1 MSAHDQA
8 LLLRRLNTHCQQ
20 AMEAAAGLCQT
31 RGHSEITVDHLFIKL
46 LELGDGDVGAL
57 LRRYEIDSENIW
69 NPLLD
74 TMDKLPRNVRGNP
87 SLSKSLVSLLSDAW
101 LLASD
106 EGASEI
112 RSAYLYQ
119 ALLKSPYRLMTQD
132 AWPLLSLTE
141 TQIGRLKTWLDEV
154 SIEGTNNT
162 FAQTSAEEGQD
173 GTQAESKSQPVK
185 ATGQNDALA
194 RFTVNLTEKAAQG
207 GIDPVFGRET
217 EIRQMMDILSRRRK
231 NNPILV
237 GEPGV
242 GKTALVEGLALKIAS
257 GEVPKILENTQV
269 LVLDLGLLQAGA
281 GVKGEFEQRLRNVIE
296 AVQNSEEPILLF
308 IDEAHTLIGAGNS
321 AGGADAAN
329 LLKPAL
335 ARGEL
340 RTIAATTWSEYKQYF
355 EKDAALE
362 RRFQMVKV
370 EEPDDESA
378 FTMLRG
384 LKQRYAAYHK
394 VHIQDSAVIAAV
406 QLSRKYITGRQLPD
420 KAVDLLDTAAAR
432 VRMSLDTVPHIFGL
446 MEAQASSLQRELEA
460 LDADKQ
466 LGRLNA
472 SQEENIRQVEQEIAQ
487 LNEQREEM
495 NRRYQ
500 EEKQLADEIQSLMEA
515 AKNTELTSE
524 EREAAQKSLTEKQQ
538 QLDAVVAG
546 KPLIFTSVDETVI
559 ADIIADWTGVPAGSV
574 LKDELANLLQLES
587 LLEQR
592 VVGQSEAIH
601 AIAQSLRAAKA
612 GLKTND
618 SPLGVFLLSGPSGV
632 GKTETALALADALF
646 GGEKSLITI
655 NLSEYREA
663 HTVSQL
669 KGSPPGYVGYG
680 EGGVLTEAVR
690 QKPYSVVLLDEVEK
704 AHKDILNLFY
714 QVFDKGMMRD
724 GEGREIDFK
733 NTVILMTSNLGA
745 NELTQLL
752 KPQEPEEAEEA
763 EEAAAEENQ
772 EANGQEQIADTEV
785 ELSAQM
791 PETSPEHTKVSDGP
805 AEAEEAPE
813 YSLEELAEAIRPI
826 LTDHFQAALLARMQ
840 VVPYRPL
847 EKEALAQI
855 VRLKLD
861 KIADRLY
868 EAHQTRLSYSED
880 FAALLAD
887 SCTTGDSGAR
897 NIDHLLNRQVMPAI
911 AQSFLQWQQT
921 AGHMPE
927 RASLEV
933 GEEGIDVL
941 FE

>member
-646 GGEKSLITI
+646 GGEKSLITTTCPNTAKHTPFP
-655 NLSEYREA
+655 NLKARLRVMSATAKAEYW
-663 HTVSQL
+663 
-669 KGSPPGYVGYG
+669 
-680 EGGVLTEAVR
+680 TEAVR

-752 KPQEPEEAEEA
+752 KPQEPEEA